1 MSDKSTNFLKLF
13 KEKKYSLIV
22 SIIENKIPSEKKTSA
37 LLNLSGVCRMLLRK
51 VSSDPVEPAIND
63 FREAYL
69 KETDENKLIQPIR
82 NFINSSVIFFDVE
95 HTTNGKL
102 LNKNFFDEIY
112 KIYELNK
119 NLFEKNLELMKC
131 ILKVFRRS
139 LDIKSY
145 IFYLDK
151 FARLTSNLDLNVA
164 NIFFNNYLYNW
175 SQTNYLENSKKINDK
190 LTTYPKEKLFDLTT
204 SRKKKINLAFIS
216 SDIRAKHSVTYF
228 LRSILINYDKTL
240 FNIFIYHNNTS
251 DDDTTKEFEKYVH
264 KTVHIFKLKDVEVIN
279 TIRQDEIDVIVDLN
293 GFSSDHRLNL
303 FKNRLA
309 PIQVS
314 WCGYT
319 NTTGLKEMDYLI
331 VDKNLIMPKE
341 ENLYSEKLIYLS
353 DIWNCHCG
361 YEFERS
367 KNELPLKK
375 NNFITF
381 GSFNNYNKIN
391 DNVIEVWSSILKK
404 VKNSKLFLKSS
415 TSTSQD
421 IYKEKFKKNGVLDSI
436 TFERYNKEFVNHLE
450 QYKQIDISLDTFP
463 WNGVTTSFESIWMNV
478 PMITMDGHNFGS
490 RCGASINKNLN
501 LLDLVGNS
509 KDDYVSK
516 AVALAENSNKLEKI
530 RNNLFN
536 NALNTPLFD
545 KKKFSDQFFS
555 SIKNIYNE

>member
-51 VSSDPVEPAIND
+51 VSSDPVESAIND

-279 TIRQDEIDVIVDLN
+279 TIRKDEIDVIVDLN

-436 TFERYNKEFVNHLE
+436 IFERYNKEFANHLK
-450 QYKQIDISLDTFP
+450 QYKKIDISLDTFP

-478 PMITMDGHNFGS
+478 PMITMDGYNFGS
-490 RCGASINKNLN
+490 RCGASINKNLD

>member
-1 MSDKSTNFLKLF
+1 MSEKSTNFLKLF
-13 KEKKYSLIV
+13 QEKKYSLIV
-22 SIIENKIPSEKKTSA
+22 SIIENNLSSEKKTSE

-51 VSSDPVEPAIND
+51 KSSDLLEPAIND

-69 KETDENKLIQPIR
+69 KETDQNKLIHPIK
-82 NFINSSVIFFDVE
+82 NFINSSIIFFDEE
-95 HTTNGKL
+95 HSRNEKL
-102 LNKNFFDEIY
+102 MNKNFFDETY
-112 KIYELNK
+112 KIYEQNK
-119 NLFEKNLELMKC
+119 NLFEKNLELIKC
-131 ILKVFRRS
+131 ILKVFRRT
-139 LDIKSY
+139 LDIKTY
-145 IFYLDK
+145 ISYLDK

-175 SQTNYLENSKKINDK
+175 SQIDYLENSKKINDK
-190 LTTYPKEKLFDLTT
+190 LTIYPKEKLFDLTA

-240 FNIFIYHNNTS
+240 FNIFIYHNHTS
-251 DDDTTKEFEKYVH
+251 DDDTTKEFKKYVN
-264 KTVHIFKLKDVEVIN
+264 KIIYIFKLKDVEVIN

-331 VDKNLIMPKE
+331 VDKNLIMTKE
-341 ENLYSEKLIYLS
+341 ENFYSEKLIYLS

-361 YEFERS
+361 YEVERF
-367 KNELPLKK
+367 KNESPSTK

-391 DNVIEVWSSILKK
+391 DSVIEVWSSILKK
-404 VKNSKLFLKSS
+404 VKNSKLLLKSS
-415 TSTSQD
+415 MSTSQD

-436 TFERYNKEFVNHLE
+436 TFESYNKEFVNHLE

-478 PMITMDGHNFGS
+478 PVITMEGYNFSS
-490 RCGASINKNLN
+490 RCGASINKNLK
-501 LLDLVGNS
+501 LLDLIGNS

-516 AVALAENSNKLEKI
+516 AVGLAENSNKLEKI
-530 RNNLFN
+530 RSDLFDN
-536 NALNTPLFD
+536 VLNTPLFD

-555 SIKNIYNE
+555 SIKNIYNK